1 MAPKRKVYHEV
12 CKSLEEFEA
21 LCDPENPNWNE
32 KLIIMDLHLD
42 WCGATM
48 CME

>member
-12 CKSLEEFEA
+12 CKSSEEFEA
-21 LCDPENPNWNE
+21 LCDPENPNWSE